1 MTKITQGVMAF
12 FLILLFGTL
21 GYMIIAGA
29 NFMDSLYMT
38 VITITTVGFHEV
50 MPLGTGGRVFTMLL
64 ILIGVG
70 FVFYVFG
77 KFTETIV
84 EGGLHKALGKI
95 NMDKRLAKVRDHYV
109 ICGYGRIGKIICQS
123 FYEAGQDFV
132 IIENDPEEIVNII
145 KKRYL
150 VVEGEASDDETLLKA
165 GIRQAKGLV
174 SVVSSDAD
182 NVYITLSAKE
192 MNPDLLVLSR
202 ASGREGAET
211 KLRRA
216 GADKVIS
223 PYDIGGRHM
232 ANMILRPMVDAF
244 IDLTVH
250 ADNLGLL
257 LEEIR
262 IPESAPFI
270 NQTLADSGLRRDY
283 DIIVVAIK
291 RHKDGKMLFNP
302 QHLSV
307 IRAEDIIIVL
317 GEVDN
322 IRRLEKDM

>member
-1 MTKITQGVMAF
+1 MTKITQGVTAF
-12 FLILLFGTL
+12 VLILLFGTL

-29 NFMDSLYMT
+29 NFLDSLYMT
-38 VITITTVGFHEV
+38 VITITTVGYQEI
-50 MPLGTGGRVFTMLL
+50 MPLGPGGRLFTIVL

-95 NMDKRLAKVRDHYV
+95 NMDKRLAKVKEHYV
-109 ICGYGRIGKIICQS
+109 ICGYGRIGKIICKS

-132 IIENDPEEIVNII
+132 VIENDPEEVLNII

-150 VVEGEASDDETLLKA
+150 LVEGEASDDETLLKA
-165 GIRQAKGLV
+165 GVRQAKGLV

-192 MNPDLLVLSR
+192 LNPDLLVLSR

-257 LEEIR
+257 LEEIK
-262 IPESAPFI
+262 IPASAPFI
-270 NQTLADSGLRRDY
+270 DRTLADSGLRKDY

-291 RHKDGKMLFNP
+291 RHRDGKMLFNP
-302 QHLSV
+302 RHLSV
-307 IRAEDIIIVL
+307 IEAGDVIIVL

-322 IRRLEKDM
+322 IRRLENDM